1 MSKLL
6 LPLLSAAL
14 LLAVGGCA
22 GNQTMKERVRVF
34 FEAADVDHD
43 EQLTPAE
50 FETLKLPGG
59 KFEDVDTDH
68 NGRVSLAELRSY
80 VLWRRIEAE
89 GWRPVSGPMSDPRR
103 NGGYY

>member
-1 MSKLL
+1 MSKLFLIL
-6 LPLLSAAL
+6 LPAAVLLIA
-14 LLAVGGCA
+14 GGCA
-22 GNQTMKERVRVF
+22 GNPPMKERVRVF

-68 NGRVSLAELRSY
+68 NGLVSLAELRSY
-80 VLWRRIEAE
+80 VIWRRIEAE
-89 GWRPVSGPMSDPRR
+89 GWRPVSGPRSDPRR
-103 NGGYY
+103 DAY